1 MTQKGRGPK
10 NEQELLTYG
19 GVVKGICQLIINL
32 QHATVIKY
40 IKDKIIKNG
49 GTKKDQIQT
58 RKLLIKT

>member
-1 MTQKGRGPK
+1 MTQKGGGPK

-19 GVVKGICQLIINL
+19 GVVKGLIIDL
-32 QHATVIKY
+32 RHASVIKY

-58 RKLLIKT
+58 RKLLMKT